1 MQARQGNATS
11 ADVINALAKTLT
23 GTGLFAAGM
32 ALAMGLLPGIRLRGA
47 DDGDDQQRA
56 FDNLTGRQA
65 LSLEVMGRWSYTI
78 TMDWLTPGAMPLYM
92 GVELAGLMEA
102 EGFQLKDLESALTS
116 IAEPMLQMSML
127 QGGNDTLDDQKES
140 LAQEIKPLLNL

>member
-1 MQARQGNATS
+1 
-11 ADVINALAKTLT
+11 
-23 GTGLFAAGM
+23 M

-102 EGFQLKDLESALTS
+102 KGFQLKDLESALTS